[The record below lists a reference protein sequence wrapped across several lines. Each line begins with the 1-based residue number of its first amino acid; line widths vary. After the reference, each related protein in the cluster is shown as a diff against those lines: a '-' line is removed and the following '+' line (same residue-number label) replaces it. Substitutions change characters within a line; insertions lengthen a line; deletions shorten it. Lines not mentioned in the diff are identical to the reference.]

1 MADFVDVRN
10 ELDQSVTFKLHINS
24 KDDHS
29 ATRLNFGDLRALL
42 THKVSVSDKAKYVV
56 VQLEMQ
62 PRTEFTYAVAS
73 YGILAVTVAL
83 QEIETD
89 RHTPNKLDGAQVIHV
104 NKTTPVAYVVT
115 LLFSTAQDTQRFLAK
130 TKTKQNK
137 FHLAEFSDYAPN
149 NIERQQR
156 MQDKRDDVLD
166 ALIMTFGLNVAFIR
180 KTHANWLYMV
190 WHELWFFA
198 SACVSWIDKYPGW
211 ALLAYIG
218 NWWVRLQLWCKCK
231 KNKAGYRYRRLKD
244 KKDNLLTMKDLH
256 ELVPLQLVRQNC
268 FKIVIVALLAV
279 YMPKYVWPAVQHI
292 KTTVNDV
299 QTAVD
304 NIANEITPGEI
315 AGIKATLH
323 GVEADV
329 NNVSAIV
336 PVIASDVRNVSA
348 IVPVM
353 ASDVN
358 AINGTVVQ
366 LLADVG
372 QLNATLQAILTI
384 VSSMP

>member
-130 TKTKQNK
+130 TKTKP
-137 FHLAEFSDYAPN
+137 PN
-149 NIERQQR
+149 
-156 MQDKRDDVLD
+156 
-166 ALIMTFGLNVAFIR
+166 
-180 KTHANWLYMV
+180 
-190 WHELWFFA
+190 
-198 SACVSWIDKYPGW
+198 
-211 ALLAYIG
+211 
-218 NWWVRLQLWCKCK
+218 
-231 KNKAGYRYRRLKD
+231 
-244 KKDNLLTMKDLH
+244 
-256 ELVPLQLVRQNC
+256 
-268 FKIVIVALLAV
+268 
-279 YMPKYVWPAVQHI
+279 
-292 KTTVNDV
+292 
-299 QTAVD
+299 
-304 NIANEITPGEI
+304 
-315 AGIKATLH
+315 
-323 GVEADV
+323 EA
-329 NNVSAIV
+329 
-336 PVIASDVRNVSA
+336 
-348 IVPVM
+348 
-353 ASDVN
+353 
-358 AINGTVVQ
+358 
-366 LLADVG
+366 
-372 QLNATLQAILTI
+372 
-384 VSSMP
+384 